1 LPNDFDNFGE
11 VIEVARPY
19 GSGRATCES
28 CISIDV
34 RRWHREGRLRPGQYF
49 SWSWT
54 RGGEP
59 SGNISVRTEQDAVVL
74 LFRSRSYGDADWKS
88 VEQRV
93 PIIWTSCHF
102 GGHRAW
108 FVCSVYSGGR
118 YCGRRVAV
126 LYGAGELFACRRC
139 YGLAYASQHEA
150 LHHRGL
156 GKAQKIRM
164 GLGGSP
170 SMLEG
175 FPDKPKGMHWETYDR
190 LRHTHDIAEA
200 RSNMGFMQFVER
212 LQRRV
217 RGRS

>member
-1 LPNDFDNFGE
+1 M
-11 VIEVARPY
+11 Y
-19 GSGRATCES
+19 
-28 CISIDV
+28 
-34 RRWHREGRLRPGQYF
+34 
-49 SWSWT
+49 
-54 RGGEP
+54 
-59 SGNISVRTEQDAVVL
+59 
-74 LFRSRSYGDADWKS
+74 RSRSYGDAEWKS

-93 PIIWTSCHF
+93 LIAWTACHL
-102 GGHRAW
+102 GGRRPW
-108 FVCSVYSGGR
+108 FVCSVYSSGR

-150 LHHRGL
+150 LHLRGL
-156 GKAQKIRM
+156 GKAQKVRM
-164 GLGGSP
+164 RLGGSP